1 MDINV
6 INDNVNVEQTNVNK
20 AIRANNAKFI
30 PVSTNKFCR
39 ENESLKPVRGNLGNG
54 HFSPEGIC
62 SEDRNCYPSQSIK
75 VCQFTPISETDLNGV
90 AFSVVFSEVR
100 NK

>member
-30 PVSTNKFCR
+30 TVSTKKICR

-62 SEDRNCYPSQSIK
+62 SEDRNYYPSQTTK
-75 VCQFTPISETDLNGV
+75 VCQFTTMSETGLNGV
-90 AFSVVFSEVR
+90 VFR
-100 NK
+100 